1 MRVTALRYNG
11 ASFDAMWVR
20 ERHNFCMNLRFLKNS
35 SAALMALTMGVTAL
49 HAYPPGPPPAVTPV
63 GWILQTKNNDRFDDK
78 RVVMVGQVTHHDD
91 GTDWWFTDGTGSVR
105 LENND
110 RRLPVGPTLRIVGR
124 IDQATWGIGV
134 IEVQVKHWSY
144 ANPPRPQ

>member
-1 MRVTALRYNG
+1 
-11 ASFDAMWVR
+11 
-20 ERHNFCMNLRFLKNS
+20 MNARFLKNAS
-35 SAALMALTMGVTAL
+35 VGFFTLVIGTAACR
-49 HAYPPGPPPAVTPV
+49 AYPPGPPPPVTPV
-63 GWILQTKNNDRFDDK
+63 SWILATKNNDRFDEK
-78 RVVMVGQVTHHDD
+78 RVVLVGQVVRHDN

-110 RRLPVGPTLRIVGR
+110 RRIPVGPTLRIVGR

-144 ANPPRPQ
+144 ANPPSGPQ